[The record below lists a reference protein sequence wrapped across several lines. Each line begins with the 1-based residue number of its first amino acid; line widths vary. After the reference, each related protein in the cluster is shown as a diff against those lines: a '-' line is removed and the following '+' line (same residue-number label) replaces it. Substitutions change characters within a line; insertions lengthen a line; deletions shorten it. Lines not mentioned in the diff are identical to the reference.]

1 MRSSERVLDK
11 NGSFVFVEN
20 AEITNEASE
29 FNKLKETL
37 VSRTAAL
44 KDQQFLNKELTLEIS
59 KLKGQID
66 QIRKEV
72 TEANDTLLSF
82 NPDKKRNK

>member
-59 KLKGQID
+59 KLRGQID

-72 TEANDTLLSF
+72 TEANATLLSF
-82 NPDKKRNK
+82 NPDKKKK

>member
-1 MRSSERVLDK
+1 MKSSERVLDK

-72 TEANDTLLSF
+72 TEANATLLSF
-82 NPDKKRNK
+82 NPDKKKK

>member
-72 TEANDTLLSF
+72 TEANETLLNF
-82 NPDKKRNK
+82 NPDKKKK

>member
-72 TEANDTLLSF
+72 TEANATLLSF
-82 NPDKKRNK
+82 NPDKKKK